1 MKGQLLLLIKRG
13 LILLAVVFVLDFAIG
28 SWLKQMFFKQKHGD
42 DAVTSYVIEHAN
54 DSILI
59 FGSSRASHHYV
70 PDVLSAA
77 TGETVYNAGRDE
89 MTITY
94 TDAILPLVYK
104 RYSPSV
110 VIIEIAPFELN
121 IGNYEPIIRQRIST
135 VLLPFAA
142 KYAELIPTVCLASET
157 ERYKMM
163 VSRIYPYN
171 SLAGTI
177 IQNTY
182 THIGHVSI
190 KGYEPLSGAIDSINY
205 TKPIW
210 GDFTKD
216 KPLEPALVKTLK
228 HIITLTREHNTK
240 LILTISPFYFAHDFS
255 NNSSYH
261 KIQKIAANNNIPF
274 YDFSHEIPYLMNPHL
289 FKDDVHLNDSGA
301 QIYSRMFAEK
311 INALR

>member
-1 MKGQLLLLIKRG
+1 MLLI
-13 LILLAVVFVLDFAIG
+13 VVFVLDFSIG
-28 SWLKQMFFKQKHGD
+28 SWLKKMFFKQKHGD

-54 DSILI
+54 DSILV

-70 PDVLSAA
+70 PDVLSSI
-77 TGETVYNAGRDE
+77 TGKTVYNAGRDE

-94 TDAILPLVYK
+94 TNAILPLVYK

-110 VIIEIAPFELN
+110 IIIEVAPFELN
-121 IGNYEPIIRQRIST
+121 ISNYEPIVKQRIST

-142 KYAELIPTVCLASET
+142 KYPDLISTVCLAGKT

-163 VSRIYPYN
+163 ASRIYPYN

-182 THIGHVSI
+182 THMGHVSI

-205 TKPIW
+205 TKSIW

-216 KPLEPALVKTLK
+216 KPLEPTLIKTLK
-228 HIITLTREHNTK
+228 EIIAITK
-240 LILTISPFYFAHDFS
+240 QHHTKVILTISPFYFAHDFS
-255 NNSSYH
+255 KNSSYY
-261 KIQKIAANNNIPF
+261 KIQKIAATNNIPF
-274 YDFSHEIPYLMNPHL
+274 YDFSHDAPYLMNPHL

-301 QIYSRMFAEK
+301 HIYSRMFAEK
-311 INALR
+311 INMLR